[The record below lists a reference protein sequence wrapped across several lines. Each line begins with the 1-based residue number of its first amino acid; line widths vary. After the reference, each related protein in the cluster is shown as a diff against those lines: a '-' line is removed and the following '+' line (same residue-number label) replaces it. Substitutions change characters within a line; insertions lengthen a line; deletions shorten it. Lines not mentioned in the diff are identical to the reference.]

1 MVEEG
6 FFLAGAV
13 SFFVRVAACP
23 RRVRARVC
31 RGICGFYSGDSSSLI
46 VIFLSSFLPSLL
58 PASDWQTVGEKKR
71 P

>member
-31 RGICGFYSGDSSSLI
+31 VGVFAAFIL
-46 VIFLSSFLPSLL
+46 VIHLLSS
-58 PASDWQTVGEKKR
+58 
-71 P
+71 